1 MVPRTL
7 SSTRTPH
14 RRQKPG
20 FHRSADPVPPFWQ
33 KGFAQAVAGDS
44 PTLPYELE
52 LLHCA
57 SRRRWEALPLTR
69 EGS

>member
-1 MVPRTL
+1 MAPRTL
-7 SSTRTPH
+7 SSTRDAP
-14 RRQKPG
+14 PLAEAG

-44 PTLPYELE
+44 PTFPVGLG
-52 LLHCA
+52 
-57 SRRRWEALPLTR
+57 SVRRRWEALPLTR